1 MSYAAESKRSS
12 LPSPSAARSGG
23 LLGKELRELALSPS
37 FALLLVLVCLLVGH
51 EFISSVQTYSE
62 LSGSSGAGG
71 VPAPGMN
78 PLDGILVPTFGA
90 YDIAAMLLLPFVV
103 IRVFSGERASGT
115 WNLLVQSRASVREM
129 VGIKALALGVA
140 WLIAL
145 VPGLVAVLLWKSY
158 GGHVEPGEF
167 ATLLLGHVL
176 RAGLTVAVAAA
187 AAAITPQAAT
197 AAIVTLGV
205 TIGSWVLEFA
215 AATRGG
221 RWTTVAMFTPTS
233 ALRSFEQGLVRA
245 NIVMVILATCLAGLA
260 VAVIWL
266 SPGTSMRWRL
276 ARSVSVTAVFVI
288 AAAVVS
294 RAHSSWDVTEDRRH
308 SFSETDEARLR
319 ALAGTLKIEIHLG
332 AEDPRLADF
341 HREILDKLE
350 RTMPRLDVS
359 YLGAG
364 GTGLFASHDPHY
376 GEIWYEL
383 AGKRVMLKS
392 AIEPVVLETI
402 YGLAGVSET
411 PVTGDDAYKGYPINS
426 DAPFA
431 AVLFFAAGPLI
442 IVAASWR
449 VRRA

>member
-1 MSYAAESKRSS
+1 M
-12 LPSPSAARSGG
+12 
-23 LLGKELRELALSPS
+23 RELALSPS

-62 LSGSSGAGG
+62 LSSSGVGG

-90 YDIAAMLLLPFVV
+90 YDIAATLLLPFVV
-103 IRVFSGERASGT
+103 IRLFSSERASGA
-115 WNLLVQSRASVREM
+115 WSLLVQSRASVREM
-129 VGIKALALGVA
+129 VVVKAVALGIA

-158 GGHVEPGEF
+158 GGHVDLGEF

-176 RAGLTVAVAAA
+176 RAGLTIAVAAA

-197 AAIVTLGV
+197 AAIITLGV
-205 TIGSWVLEFA
+205 TIGSWALEFA

-221 RWTTVAMFTPTS
+221 SWATVAVFTPTS

-245 NIVMVILATCLAGLA
+245 DVVIIMVATCLAGLA
-260 VAVIWL
+260 VAVVWL
-266 SPGTSMRWRL
+266 TMGKTIRRRTVGTAMVAGL
-276 ARSVSVTAVFVI
+276 FIV
-288 AAAVVS
+288 AAGGAS
-294 RAHSSWDVTEDRRH
+294 RVHSSWDVTEDRRH
-308 SFSETDEARLR
+308 SFSEADEAKLR
-319 ALAGTLKIEIHLG
+319 ALAGPLKIEIHLG

-350 RTMPRLDVS
+350 RTVPRLDVS

-364 GTGLFASHDPHY
+364 GTGLFASHDAHY

-383 AGKRVMLKS
+383 SGKRVMLKS

-402 YGLAGVSET
+402 YGLAGVAAT
-411 PVTGDDAYKGYPINS
+411 PVTDDDAYRGYPIHS
-426 DAPFA
+426 DSPFA
-431 AVLFFAAGPLI
+431 AVVFFVAGPLI
-442 IVAASWR
+442 VVAASWR
-449 VRRA
+449 ARKG